1 MNTSINLS
9 PAIIDQFAQAF
20 LQGGLNLHS
29 NLSAV
34 ADSLYGSLLLLTF
47 SWFTLGIL
55 FESMTGEHLGRVM
68 VKLIRFLFQAGLV
81 AWFLQAYNSIFYD
94 GLYQGCVTITN
105 QIAGTGG
112 SGQGF
117 ATGWSVFA
125 DIIVSIWDAIGGSP
139 TRYTAGATPLS
150 AEFWA
155 ALGGWMV
162 TVMLLGVALLVFI
175 LALVILAVI
184 HVMGS
189 ALAGLALALGPFFI
203 PFLLWETT
211 RDYFVAWLRFLFI
224 ACFYQVISVAVLV
237 MAKPVFQQLQAWV
250 SGNVSALSGGSATD
264 SMVIAVLLIVTASI
278 LTYLMGHVPQI
289 TAALIGHARVDTG
302 FATGTSRQIQSS
314 LKKAN
319 DWMGKRLQNAS
330 RER

>member
-1 MNTSINLS
+1 MNGSLTFS

-20 LQGGLNLHS
+20 LQGGLNLHN

-47 SWFTLGIL
+47 SWFALGIL
-55 FESMTGEHLGRVM
+55 FESMTGENLGRVM

-81 AWFLQAYNSIFYD
+81 AWFLQAYNTIFYD

-112 SGQGF
+112 VGQGF
-117 ATGWSVFA
+117 TTAWSVFA

-162 TVMLLGVALLVFI
+162 TVILLGIALLAFI
-175 LALVILAVI
+175 LGLIILAVI

-203 PFLLWETT
+203 PFLLWDAT
-211 RDYFVAWLRFLFI
+211 RDFFVAWMRFLFI
-224 ACFYQVISVAVLV
+224 ACFYQVVSVSVLV
-237 MAKPVFQQLQAWV
+237 MAKPVFQQLQLWI
-250 SGNVSALSGGSATD
+250 SGNLQALSGASAAD

-302 FATGTSRQIQSS
+302 FATSASRQLQGNF
-314 LKKAN
+314 KKAN
-319 DWMGKRLQNAS
+319 EWLGKRINNPT